1 MLVSCC
7 ISFASGNEYFNFLY
21 VYHLFDLFLDPNFVR
36 TFLTTYRSFCKPHEF
51 LTLLI
56 DRFSLFRDYS
66 NSFAII
72 RNICRTV
79 TDVRIHLIISF
90 LRLTIPDPEPTD
102 EDKQI
107 LMTSDH
113 PMVAQLQRFRK
124 EYVQPVQLR

>member
-1 MLVSCC
+1 MNIL
-7 ISFASGNEYFNFLY
+7 ISF

-72 RNICRTV
+72 R
-79 TDVRIHLIISF
+79 DF
-90 LRLTIPDPEPTD
+90 
-102 EDKQI
+102 
-107 LMTSDH
+107 
-113 PMVAQLQRFRK
+113 AQL
-124 EYVQPVQLR
+124 